1 MCAFYI
7 SVIVISCFIL
17 VKSFA
22 CATFAILLPFLLHH
36 FMTAF
41 QTLISLTS
49 LLLLNYCVLMALFDL
64 SVFTLYLI
72 VNLPALVSPLQCLS
86 STSPTVSYCFSLYMH
101 LNICLLLWNC
111 IIFYFGSPVAFCCC
125 HCNTLKFVHET
136 VIGWLFIQSLG
147 KCIFETLF
155 TFQNSFQGQ
164 TFWVYSHPKSFNIHC
179 G

>member
-17 VKSFA
+17 VKFFA
-22 CATFAILLPFLLHH
+22 CATFAILLHH

-41 QTLISLTS
+41 QTLISITS
-49 LLLLNYCVLMALFDL
+49 LLLLDYCVLMALFDL

-72 VNLPALVSPLQCLS
+72 VNLPVLVSPLQCLS

-101 LNICLLLWNC
+101 LNICLLLWSC
-111 IIFYFGSPVAFCCC
+111 IIFIFIFWKSCCFLLLSLQHFKVC
-125 HCNTLKFVHET
+125 PWNT

-147 KCIFETLF
+147 KCIFETPF
-155 TFQNSFQGQ
+155 TFRNSFQGQ